1 MIRND
6 RDATVMQGVANFRFL
21 DKDAQNKVMQDIGKL
36 DDHALRGQLQAKV
49 ADLKVQPEWV
59 ERSLTDEEL
68 RQALERNEGNA
79 KVLTWIG
86 AAPGPGGFAFDHY
99 AKEFEKAVERI
110 RVELTRRGL
119 NKESH

>member
-1 MIRND
+1 MRAH
-6 RDATVMQGVANFRFL
+6 RRPACQVGPVAQWLEPTAHNGL
-21 DKDAQNKVMQDIGKL
+21 VAGSSPAGPTKHLTAN
-36 DDHALRGQLQAKV
+36 GQLPV
-49 ADLKVQPEWV
+49 GSSYRPDF
-59 ERSLTDEEL
+59 
-68 RQALERNEGNA
+68 ERNEGNA

-99 AKEFEKAVERI
+99 AKEFEKAAERI